1 MESNPASKET
11 IASLIRNVGTTIEEL
26 YIALKQ
32 DFAIRNALDE
42 SMPHLYSV
50 THDIQI
56 GIMFILMDIGV
67 SCRAL
72 FQTNYAYEKRFHLK
86 TFLLLYQRASKQ

>member
-1 MESNPASKET
+1 MERQSASKET

-50 THDIQI
+50 THDIQT
-56 GIMFILMDIGV
+56 GIRFILMDIGV
-67 SCRAL
+67 YISSDNVYAL
-72 FQTNYAYEKRFHLK
+72 EAKNIDRC
-86 TFLLLYQRASKQ
+86 